1 MVAHRKRSFAHGIVF
16 SDKPLNPGEVF
27 LLEIVQNEGG
37 WSGHLR
43 FGLTSIDPNNKDI
56 AVPQYA
62 LPDLANMSPSWIFA
76 VPNNFDYN
84 MQGPNRRREQQ
95 DAVAPEQY
103 RPDNSSQASPLR
115 PPRNTVQ
122 STNGLN
128 AHVLSN
134 FNEAVPTDELFEEAE
149 VEFYAD
155 DTREFEDEDSQVTS
169 DRFSRLNLKTNIKPN
184 TLPTDVGA
192 QLGVT
197 YIANEE
203 GNGEMHFIFNGV
215 DQGVYAADIPILNN
229 QPIYA
234 VADVYGTTKKL
245 RVLQIGVMN
254 SLKSAC
260 RETILSQVERN
271 NVKKL
276 PLPGRLKNYLLGI
289 N

>member
-1 MVAHRKRSFAHGIVF
+1 MIAHRKRSFAHGIVF

-43 FGLTSIDPNNKDI
+43 FGLTSIDPNNKNI

-76 VPNNFDYN
+76 VPNNFDYDT
-84 MQGPNRRREQQ
+84 QSSSRRREQ
-95 DAVAPEQY
+95 DSVIPEQY

-134 FNEAVPTDELFEEAE
+134 FNDAVPTEEFFEEPE
-149 VEFYAD
+149 VDFYDTEEFH
-155 DTREFEDEDSQVTS
+155 DEDSRVAA
-169 DRFSRLNLKTNIKPN
+169 DRFSRLNLKTNVKPN

-197 YIANEE
+197 YVVNNE

-215 DQGVYAADIPILNN
+215 DQGVYASDIPILNN
-229 QPIYA
+229 QPIFA
-234 VADVYGTTKKL
+234 IADVYGTTKKL
-245 RVLQIGVMN
+245 RVIQVGAMN
-254 SLKSAC
+254 SLKNAC
-260 RETILSQVERN
+260 RETILNQVERN

-276 PLPGRLKNYLLGI
+276 PLPGRLKNYLLGM